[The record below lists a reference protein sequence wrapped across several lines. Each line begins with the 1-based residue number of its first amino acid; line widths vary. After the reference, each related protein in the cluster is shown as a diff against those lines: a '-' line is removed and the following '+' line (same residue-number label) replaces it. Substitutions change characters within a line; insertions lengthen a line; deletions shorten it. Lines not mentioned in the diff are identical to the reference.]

1 MNKPD
6 KQLTQTIFFFL
17 LINILVIYLAYLF
30 YPIFVVLGNQTFST
44 LIALFISALTLS
56 LVQMGA
62 ASALES
68 LARQQKLK
76 LKMSHWILI
85 RLFANTA
92 ALWLIARLAGLF
104 ELSHDYY
111 SASYCSKKKINLPCF
126 VFSTRKK
133 SPPVLLSLRFSFS

>member
-92 ALWLIARLAGLF
+92 ALWLIARLAGL
-104 ELSHDYY
+104 LGLGL
-111 SASYCSKKKINLPCF
+111 ASW
-126 VFSTRKK
+126 V
-133 SPPVLLSLRFSFS
+133 VALSLSFPMTIIQHLIAQRKR

>member
-1 MNKPD
+1 MNKPG
-6 KQLTQTIFFFL
+6 KQLTQTVFFFL

-92 ALWLIARLAGLF
+92 ALWLVARLAGL
-104 ELSHDYY
+104 LGLGL
-111 SASYCSKKKINLPCF
+111 ASW
-126 VFSTRKK
+126 V
-133 SPPVLLSLRFSFS
+133 VALSLSFPMTIIQHLIAQRKR